1 MDSLDLPPLEVE
13 IPIETVNLDFDPSE
27 VLLNLLLQHI
37 KARTSKNNT
46 LTALELEELIYN
58 TYEHYI
64 SLGYSLETVETYRKK
79 IETTTKNVKIRKVDY
94 IHPKGSK
101 YIIKIEYITNNDKV
115 EKVKIEKIKI
125 ENI

>member
-27 VLLNLLLQHI
+27 VLLNLLLQHV
-37 KARTSKNNT
+37 KTRTSKNTT

-58 TYEHYI
+58 IYEYYI

-79 IETTTKNVKIRKVDY
+79 IEVTTKNVRIRKVDY

-101 YIIKIEYITNNDKV
+101 HIIKIEYITDNDKI
-115 EKVKIEKIKI
+115 ETVKIEKIKI